1 MTAKPIKIEM
11 VPIGDVLA
19 YAKNAR
25 LHSDAQVDLVAKS
38 ITEFGFVN
46 PCLVDKD
53 GVLIAGHC
61 RILSAAKLGMKT
73 VPVIRLGYLT
83 EDQARALRLADNAL
97 PAQATWDVE
106 LIQAEIASLRLVGFD
121 IPLLGFSDVQLQE
134 WGLAA
139 DGSVGD
145 GPRQQTGTGSLSEK
159 FGVPPF
165 SVLNAREGWWQDRKR
180 AWIAIGIQSELGR
193 GGTAST
199 SARVGD
205 DDPAT
210 YRTIG
215 GRATA
220 IPGGSRESQERGAIG
235 VQVRQE
241 GQRHAGRWRAA
252 GRGL

>member
-53 GVLIAGHC
+53 SVLIAGHC
-61 RILSAAKLGMKT
+61 RVISDNKLGMKT

-139 DGSVGD
+139 DGSVGER
-145 GPRQQTGTGSLSEK
+145 PRQQTGTGSLSEK

-199 SARVGD
+199 PRRVSGTMSR
-205 DDPAT
+205 PP
-210 YRTIG
+210 IG
-215 GRATA
+215 R
-220 IPGGSRESQERGAIG
+220 
-235 VQVRQE
+235 
-241 GQRHAGRWRAA
+241 
-252 GRGL
+252 